1 MYPFNSDVRF
11 GRDVTIL
18 RNTTVGGTLD
28 VTGASTM
35 TDLTVTGTLT
45 ANIDVDLTGK
55 DITPKSVTTTAGVTV
70 GGALNVTG
78 ASTMTDLTVTG
89 TLTANI
95 DFTGKDISAK
105 SVTTS
110 EGVTVGGAL
119 NVTGASTMTD
129 LTVTGTLNATI
140 DLTGKTITPA
150 VVNATG
156 NVSVGGTLIVT
167 GKTTMANADVD
178 ALLVKKAVQFVKK
191 TDAYAASWTPDFDA
205 SNILSMDVTG
215 DLTINAPTHATAS
228 QAGSWYM
235 YLKQDATGNHTV
247 TFNSAYKIASGDIS
261 TTANVQNIVLVVA
274 SGDGVYDVFITQ
286 RGA

>member
-1 MYPFNSDVRF
+1 MLYPFNTDVGF
-11 GRDVTIL
+11 GRDVAIT
-18 RNTTVGGTLD
+18 RNATVGGTME
-28 VTGASTM
+28 VTGDTTVAN
-35 TDLTVTGTLT
+35 LTVTGTLT

-78 ASTMTDLTVTG
+78 DSTVT
-89 TLTANI
+89 N
-95 DFTGKDISAK
+95 
-105 SVTTS
+105 
-110 EGVTVGGAL
+110 
-119 NVTGASTMTD
+119 
-129 LTVTGTLNATI
+129 LTVTGTLNATV

-150 VVNATG
+150 VVNTTG
-156 NVSVGGTLIVT
+156 NVSVGGTLTVT
-167 GKTTMANADVD
+167 GKSTIANADVD

-191 TDAYAASWTPDFDA
+191 TDAYAATWTPDFDA
-205 SNILSMDVTG
+205 SNILSMELTGDVTV
-215 DLTINAPTHATAS
+215 NAPTHATAS

-261 TTANVQNIVLVVA
+261 TTAGVQNIVLVVA

>member
-11 GRDVTIL
+11 GRDVNII
-18 RNTTVGGTLD
+18 RNTTVGGTLNVTGDSTMSNLTVTGTLNATVDLTGKTITPAVVNASGNVSVGGTLD
-28 VTGASTM
+28 VTGATTM

-45 ANIDVDLTGK
+45 AD
-55 DITPKSVTTTAGVTV
+55 
-70 GGALNVTG
+70 
-78 ASTMTDLTVTG
+78 
-89 TLTANI
+89 I

-110 EGVTVGGAL
+110 AGVTVGGAL
-119 NVTGASTMTD
+119 NVTGDSTMTN
-129 LTVTGTLNATI
+129 LTVTGTLNATV
-140 DLTGKTITPA
+140 DLSGKTITPA
-150 VVNATG
+150 VVNASG
-156 NVSVGGTLIVT
+156 NVSVGGTLTVT
-167 GKTTMANADVD
+167 GKTTMANADVN
-178 ALLVKKAVQFVKK
+178 ALLVKGAVQFVKK
-191 TDAYAASWTPDFDA
+191 TDTYAASWTPDFDA

-235 YLKQDATGNHTV
+235 YLKQDSTGNHTV